1 MTLLLDRHPALVS
14 NGEAFPFSVDDR
26 DAYICSCG
34 KAIDACPFYRDV
46 AAHLWCGDHFDRA
59 LFVRE
64 PTLKLN
70 SLLKG
75 FALSTRISGQLRDSI
90 VATIPEYRRATRAWV
105 GAHIAFMKNATE
117 RAGAQVY
124 LDATKSI
131 RRAEL
136 LLGETGHRPHLWLL
150 VRDCRGFCWSA
161 LRNWR
166 LSHDHVGKVAQQ
178 WVEYNE
184 CAERLAHK
192 KGVTLE
198 VVRYD
203 ALCANPVATLRRLV
217 DGLGVESTDSSFD
230 NTGQV
235 HHVLGNRLRMSF
247 DGRIKPDTEW
257 REGFSRDALARI
269 RAVAGRTMFRF
280 GFDAD

>member
-1 MTLLLDRHPALVS
+1 MTMLLDRHPAIVS

-26 DAYICSCG
+26 DTYICSCG
-34 KAIDACPFYRDV
+34 KAIDSCNFYRNV
-46 AAHLWCGDHFDRA
+46 AAHLWCGDHFDSA

-64 PTLKLN
+64 PTLRL
-70 SLLKG
+70 SSPLKRL
-75 FALSTRISGQLRDSI
+75 ALSTRLSGRLRDSI
-90 VATIPEYRRATRAWV
+90 FATIPEYRRATRAFV
-105 GAHIAFMKNATE
+105 GAHVAFMKKATE
-117 RAGAQVY
+117 WTGAQVY

-166 LSHDHVGKVAQQ
+166 LSPDHVGRVARQ

-184 CAERLAHK
+184 CAERLARK
-192 KGVTLE
+192 TGVTLE
-198 VVRYD
+198 IVRYD
-203 ALCANPVATLRRLV
+203 SLCANPIATLRRLV
-217 DGLGVESTDSSFD
+217 EGLGVASADNSFD

-247 DGRIKPDTEW
+247 DGTIKPDTEW
-257 REGFSRDALARI
+257 REGFDHDALARI
-269 RAVAGRTMFRF
+269 RAVAGRTMSRL
-280 GFDAD
+280 GFDEN